1 MRGKGEI
8 FQRNQNF
15 VNRMEMGKILL
26 GHPVASEKMAR
37 IERRGLVKA
46 AASFRARE
54 RCCAAV
60 RLMFLG

>member
-1 MRGKGEI
+1 
-8 FQRNQNF
+8 
-15 VNRMEMGKILL
+15 MEMGKILL